1 MRSERGCQLS
11 SMVCTRMKTLSQI
24 SPRRAGPCSFYKME
38 LNTKVNGTS
47 KLITVME
54 GATRFGQMEAST
66 RATGKTTRLTAEEG

>member
-11 SMVCTRMKTLSQI
+11 SMGCTRMKTLSQI

-54 GATRFGQMEAST
+54 EATRFGQMEASM
-66 RATGKTTRLTAEEG
+66 RDSGKKAKPMEWEG